1 MNEKCLYLCHHGVI
15 GMKWGIRRYQP
26 YGHGGY
32 DPEHTEGKYV
42 GKQIKAG
49 VKSGTIG
56 GAAKAKF
63 GLAKDSVKAK
73 ANSVKN
79 KVSEKAKS
87 FDSEKA
93 KENAKKVAKALAITA
108 AVGATVAIA
117 ANTSAGK
124 NAVNDILTTA
134 KYAGKKLN
142 TIDTGYVKEIH
153 SALNTEYQSLRK
165 NAGEYSQMREKL
177 VDDLKKKYTK
187 YETKGIV
194 EGVEGNFFGEKKYVE
209 GTLIKKNDWTKELT
223 ADDRKALDALSRI
236 IDKKEA
242 QAIKAGQRVAD
253 YSEKHLSAYNTK
265 RTEALKLKALE
276 AKQKLDGVADKMKK
290 PANNAEAYRK
300 QLQEEGLKK
309 LQANMEKKVAEALAQ
324 DIQEDLDFIKKYLN
338 AA

>member
-1 MNEKCLYLCHHGVI
+1 MNERCLYLCHHGVI
-15 GMKWGIRRYQP
+15 GMHWGIRRYQP

-42 GKQIKAG
+42 GKQTKAG
-49 VKSGTIG
+49 VSTGSIG

-63 GLAKDSVKAK
+63 GLAKNTIKNKTA
-73 ANSVKN
+73 SVKN
-79 KVSEKAKS
+79 RVSEKVHS
-87 FDSEKA
+87 FDKEK
-93 KENAKKVAKALAITA
+93 AKKVAKALAITA
-108 AVGATVAIA
+108 AVGAGVAIA
-117 ANTSAGK
+117 ANTNTGK
-124 NAVNDILTTA
+124 RAVNDLLITA

-153 SALNTEYQSLRK
+153 SALNTEYQTLRK
-165 NAGEYSQMREKL
+165 DAGEYSEMRAKL
-177 VDDLKKKYTK
+177 VDDLRKKYTK
-187 YETKGIV
+187 VKSTKLV
-194 EGVEGNFFGEKKYVE
+194 EEVEGNFFGEKKKVE
-209 GTLIKKNDWTKELT
+209 STLNTWNDWTEEIS

-276 AKQKLDGVADKMKK
+276 AKQKLDGVVEKMKK
-290 PANNAEAYRK
+290 PADEAEAYRK
-300 QLQEEGLKK
+300 QLQDEGLRK
-309 LQANMEKKVAEALAQ
+309 LQIQMEKKVEEALAK
-324 DIQEDLDFIKKYLN
+324 DIQEDLEFIKKYLK